1 MLAKELTVIGSVVAV
16 IGFENWPGRYV
27 GLVDNGRRPQPLLG
41 WKIGD
46 PRDIAIGWPAEDV
59 IQAEPALRKAGMRYG
74 WWLEME
80 ESIKLISVPAIVL
93 PAGESC
99 ELCHDFASFAVPNCV
114 NGTKFV
120 CFSCR
125 QGWIPPHLR

>member
-1 MLAKELTVIGSVVAV
+1 MRARELTVIGCKVEIDGYSK
-16 IGFENWPGRYV
+16 WPAWFV
-27 GLVDNGRRPQPLLG
+27 GHISNGSEPTPLVGWKAAEPRGQDLG
-41 WKIGD
+41 WLSEEVTRAH
-46 PRDIAIGWPAEDV
+46 PHLV
-59 IQAEPALRKAGMRYG
+59 KAGLRYG
-74 WWLEME
+74 WWLEKDE
-80 ESIKLISVPAIVL
+80 RVTVL
-93 PAGESC
+93 AGRLTQGEVC